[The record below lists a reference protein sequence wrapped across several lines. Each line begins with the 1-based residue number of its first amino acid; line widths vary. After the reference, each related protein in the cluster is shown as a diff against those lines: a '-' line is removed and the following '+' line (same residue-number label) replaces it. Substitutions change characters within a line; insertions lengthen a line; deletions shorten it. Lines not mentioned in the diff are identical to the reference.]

1 MYNSEH
7 DYNAA
12 THQTCAII
20 FAVVFLPP
28 LLDLWAHGGHDKLR
42 RHGEG
47 DFLTVKHIMPLL
59 LGHMAIALCTMS
71 LHASAHNAVAFSS
84 SIVLLFLSFGIKL
97 ADNTMA
103 ITYGIK
109 SASLL
114 WQPGAWF
121 HIGTA
126 ISIRGYM
133 SALELKDSC
142 N

>member
-12 THQTCAII
+12 KHQTCAII

-28 LLDLWAHGGHDKLR
+28 LLDLCAHGGHDKLR

-59 LGHMAIALCTMS
+59 LGTMAISLCTMH
-71 LHASAHNAVAFSS
+71 LLPPAVAFSS
-84 SIVLLFLSFGIKL
+84 SIVWLFLSFGIKL